1 MIEKPILKQFEE
13 HLSGFVTCGE
23 ADRRKFELYKAVLK
37 LLKDQEVRCNELAE
51 RVDEL
56 EEELERYRRYEEDR
70 II

>member
-23 ADRRKFELYKAVLK
+23 ADRRNFELYKAVLK
-37 LLKDQEVRCNELAE
+37 LLKDQECRCNELAE

-56 EEELERYRRYEEDR
+56 EEELERYRKYEEDR